1 MESSS
6 KIVVVNVDVC
16 IICFIDLKLYH
27 LNHAL

>member
-16 IICFIDLKLYH
+16 IIYFINLKLCH
-27 LNHAL
+27 LNHAV